1 MPQFGRTF
9 HFLTESMPPYTLEQP
24 APTDIHTRFA
34 ALRSRL
40 QIPQSELAR
49 WLGVSS
55 SHLRQIESGRQM
67 PTGNVARLLEAL
79 ETRSAREPLLMHEP
93 ASEEPK
99 EPEPLVT
106 LPPHALAALENFQTG
121 PPPAPVP
128 LRETEGAIAL
138 PVMNEEP
145 NIADRVRAVREHFG
159 ITRPRLASWMG
170 VSRQYITNIENG
182 KRISAPVLKLIERL
196 EQDIRDQ
203 KSAVPT
209 PEAPAALVEA
219 QEPEADP
226 TPSPPPLPAPE
237 KQPIVFRPRLA
248 AIPLLSLREA
258 HAIDLPEHADRLALE
273 HFAFTVGDPHAFALR
288 LTGDAMSPQHI
299 EGELAVVYP
308 HTQPHTG
315 DRVIARL
322 QTGQSSEVVF
332 RIYGTSDHGN
342 SVVLSSLNPTYPP
355 ITVRR
360 DEVVWIYPVAATV
373 RHLLG

>member
-1 MPQFGRTF
+1 
-9 HFLTESMPPYTLEQP
+9 MPPYTLEHP
-24 APTDIHTRFA
+24 VPTDIHTRFS

-55 SHLRQIESGRQM
+55 SQLRLIESGRQL
-67 PTGNVARLLEAL
+67 PTGNVARLLDAL
-79 ETRSAREPLLMHEP
+79 ETRSVSAPLLMHEP
-93 ASEEPK
+93 ASEKSK
-99 EPEPLVT
+99 EPEPIVT
-106 LPPHALAALENFQTG
+106 LPPHALAALDTFQTE
-121 PPPAPVP
+121 PPPTLVP
-128 LRETEGAIAL
+128 LKETEGAIAL
-138 PVMNEEP
+138 PEMNEEP
-145 NIADRVRAVREHFG
+145 SIADRVRAVREHFG

-170 VSRQYITNIENG
+170 VSRQYVTNIENG

-203 KSAVPT
+203 QSTPADPEPSATPT
-209 PEAPAALVEA
+209 EAKLPEPDVSVAPPAPAPA
-219 QEPEADP
+219 
-226 TPSPPPLPAPE
+226 PLPEPE

-258 HAIDLPEHADRLALE
+258 HGIDLPEHADRLALE

-299 EGELAVVYP
+299 EGELAIVYP

-322 QTGQSSEVVF
+322 QSGQSSEVVF
-332 RIYGTSDHGN
+332 RIYGTADQGGT
-342 SVVLSSLNPTYPP
+342 VVLSSLNPTYPP